1 MMGEKKQHNIDFYF
15 REIGIGKH
23 TIFCHVKVKATALG
37 LVRLTLLSLI
47 VELEQILKDASL
59 SADEKVEKMGEKL
72 SEWSEL
78 CAGKKKLEDLLELLS
93 HGEENRKT

>member
-23 TIFCHVKVKATALG
+23 TIFHHVKIKATALG
-37 LVRLTLLSLI
+37 LVRLTLSSLI

-59 SADEKVEKMGEKL
+59 SADEKVEKMEKKL

-78 CAGKKKLEDLLELLS
+78 CVGKKKLEDLLELLP